1 MSELGKQLDLLSNLR
16 NSDEFVIPDNNS
28 KGIRPVSKPNIH
40 TTSKKNKKKKTIDDV
55 LDETDTFID
64 SLKDKDF
71 DYDFED
77 YIDDALTFEE
87 DEELKTNLI
96 GMGRKY
102 ARTHMDDKEESEI
115 NKAFA
120 PQEKELNTLITEL
133 NKDAAAIENDINKMR
148 MSHQGV
154 NRKNLADMI
163 TAKNQIHN
171 TRLSAIK
178 EKSNIKKIKFDIITK
193 KNANKKDDDGEG
205 MSIQNAHLLQSL
217 LNNAGLVESV
227 GGRENMS
234 GAPVYDDGDPNDV
247 LNSMENNDEF
257 IRKKYFNK
265 DVDEETES
273 DKYIKYENED
283 VHYVLLI
290 DEEKNPSKIIA
301 ETKNGDILS
310 DYPVPSNV
318 NELNFIIEPDSQQ
331 ATDQLNRQYQVRY
344 I

>member
-1 MSELGKQLDLLSNLR
+1 
-16 NSDEFVIPDNNS
+16 
-28 KGIRPVSKPNIH
+28 
-40 TTSKKNKKKKTIDDV
+40 
-55 LDETDTFID
+55 
-64 SLKDKDF
+64 
-71 DYDFED
+71 
-77 YIDDALTFEE
+77 
-87 DEELKTNLI
+87 
-96 GMGRKY
+96 MGRKY